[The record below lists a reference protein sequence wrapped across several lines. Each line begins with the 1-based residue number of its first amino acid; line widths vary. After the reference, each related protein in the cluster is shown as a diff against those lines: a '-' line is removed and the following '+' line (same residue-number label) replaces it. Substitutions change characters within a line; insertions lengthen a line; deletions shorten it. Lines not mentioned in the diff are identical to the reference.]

1 MRVAKHRQKYLMLI
15 LVRVNAA
22 QDRFGT
28 DCRFH
33 GEEQTMKMLTM
44 RAQHSRRDL
53 GMVLANLQ

>member
-1 MRVAKHRQKYLMLI
+1 MRVAKHRQKYPMLI
-15 LVRVNAA
+15 LVRVNGA
-22 QDRFGT
+22 QDRFGA

-33 GEEQTMKMLTM
+33 GEEQTMKMLYM